1 MFWTYSYIVFIY
13 MCLFIIPILLAV
25 KIEKVLRI
33 KNTKRISNKKYI
45 RFFFGYDVV
54 NEYGVSSDTGRR
66 YRTEVLSISLFSLIY
81 QIVFYGLFL
90 LFLILIVC
98 DMIFDSET
106 IRNVI
111 LIIGAINIFGNLPLM
126 FYLIYEKDFSNKK

>member
-1 MFWTYSYIVFIY
+1 MFWTYSYIIFIY

-66 YRTEVLSISLFSLIY
+66 YRKEVLSISLFS
-81 QIVFYGLFL
+81 
-90 LFLILIVC
+90 
-98 DMIFDSET
+98 
-106 IRNVI
+106 
-111 LIIGAINIFGNLPLM
+111 
-126 FYLIYEKDFSNKK
+126 